1 MDKNSHSV
9 IPLFFPLAVFAIIII
24 ASYFSEGKKRAK
36 LKQLS
41 SGFSGS
47 LAKFSFNPSFN
58 GEYLGFK
65 FHISLIPS
73 GKNTPPYFKIY
84 LYKNSLVE
92 LTIMKESVLSG
103 LGKQVGIIKEIK
115 ISDEVFDKEFLI
127 FSSKPDIAAN
137 YLGDIRTKETIR
149 ELFNEGYNYLKITGK
164 KISIHKPNYSLENDL
179 SALKVK
185 EIIQKMNLLTR

>member
-1 MDKNSHSV
+1 MDKNPHNV
-9 IPLFFPLAVFAIIII
+9 IPLFFPFAVFVIIII

-47 LAKFSFNPSFN
+47 LAKFSFIPSFN

-65 FHISLIPS
+65 FNISLIPA
-73 GKNTPPYFKIY
+73 GKNTPPYLKIY
-84 LYKNSLVE
+84 LHKNSLVD
-92 LTIMKESVLSG
+92 LIIMKESVLSG
-103 LGKQVGIIKEIK
+103 MGKQIGIIKEIK
-115 ISDEVFDKEFLI
+115 INDEVFDKEFLI
-127 FSSKPDIAAN
+127 FSRKQDIAAN
-137 YLGDIRTKETIR
+137 YLRDITTKETIR
-149 ELFNEGYNYLKITGK
+149 ELFNEGYTFLKITGK

-185 EIIQKMNLLTR
+185 ETIQKMNLLTR